1 MLQSKSIKKYM
12 TIAGLLLVALKMT
25 YNIYAFAYDTHN
37 LALEEFFK
45 YGMILILL
53 YFCIYFTKK
62 PKKNI
67 G

>member
-12 TIAGLLLVALKMT
+12 TIAGLLLVALKMA